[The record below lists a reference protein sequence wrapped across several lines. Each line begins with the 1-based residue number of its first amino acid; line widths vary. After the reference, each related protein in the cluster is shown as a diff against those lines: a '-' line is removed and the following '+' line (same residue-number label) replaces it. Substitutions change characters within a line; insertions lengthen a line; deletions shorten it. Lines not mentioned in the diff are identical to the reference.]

1 MLLGKV
7 DRVFTD
13 ASDGGVISESQWQSA
28 GVLESM
34 RTPAALGESTAR
46 VQKIPIKREKHDVD
60 VFDWTTLV

>member
-1 MLLGKV
+1 MHRMERGCE
-7 DRVFTD
+7 RV
-13 ASDGGVISESQWQSA
+13 S

-34 RTPAALGESTAR
+34 RTPAAFGGSTAR